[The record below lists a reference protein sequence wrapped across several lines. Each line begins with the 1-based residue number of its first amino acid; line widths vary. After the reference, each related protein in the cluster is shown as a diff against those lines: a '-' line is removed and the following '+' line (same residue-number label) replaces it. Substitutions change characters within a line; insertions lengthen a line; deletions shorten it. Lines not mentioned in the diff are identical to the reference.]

1 MSFQKEIQSTERVTE
16 SGASIPTA
24 SQTVRALRDASENM
38 TSMKSTKS
46 TKSTISTISMIGT
59 TSTRG
64 AKSLTRLN
72 TAIKRRTKIGGVSI
86 NARKKTGAV
95 KRKMRRFPSGRPQRS
110 VAR

>member
-1 MSFQKEIQSTERVTE
+1 MSFQKEFQSTERVTE
-16 SGASIPTA
+16 SDASIPTA
-24 SQTVRALRDASENM
+24 SQTVRALRDASESM
-38 TSMKSTKS
+38 TS